1 MLCTAQ
7 TIEES
12 IRPTHPVHFHRF
24 LLKHFDHAPGLA
36 VCCCWVVG
44 IVRQERQYTAVQ
56 GRSHQRLQMTVWVA
70 PPPLTCH
77 MRSFPSDSSRDPERQ
92 RLRPAAHVRCAS
104 EEMHAHHATHRFF
117 NQSLTCASVIRP
129 APVKHAKNVAATWR
143 QGRSTLGKWSESFA
157 VDDAAAAGRSVIDGG
172 DESTAPGPLLLP
184 GAKINHHLRSWG
196 FIIKDLKKTTR
207 FLVVETYHLH
217 R

>member
-1 MLCTAQ
+1 LGRGDRASRASIYRRPGSFTPETA
-7 TIEES
+7 
-12 IRPTHPVHFHRF
+12 
-24 LLKHFDHAPGLA
+24 DD
-36 VCCCWVVG
+36 CVG
-44 IVRQERQYTAVQ
+44 CP
-56 GRSHQRLQMTVWVA
+56 

-172 DESTAPGPLLLP
+172 DESTAPGPLLL
-184 GAKINHHLRSWG
+184 
-196 FIIKDLKKTTR
+196 FCC
-207 FLVVETYHLH
+207 FLNPK
-217 R
+217 